1 MDNKLNKEAEKT
13 KSVFT
18 ELGCEENQKDKG
30 KITAEMI
37 GVRLIKLFSGM
48 IGWLTAD

>member
-18 ELGCEENQKDKG
+18 VLECEENLKDEKDHSENDWCQ
-30 KITAEMI
+30 T
-37 GVRLIKLFSGM
+37 
-48 IGWLTAD
+48 D